1 MKKHFLFIIFSVFI
15 HFHKLFR
22 IHFLLE
28 STTGCTSFIFKRKY
42 KVGVKTIKVHNP
54 RQIDIINSNK
64 EQTVLYDRPL
74 TLEIWYP
81 ALLEN
86 DIKEEVVYN
95 QMMGNFSDPKRPL
108 IPFKFKEGRQE
119 MQNLI
124 DLTNPIL

>member
-1 MKKHFLFIIFSVFI
+1 MKKHFFFIYIFSFYTFSQTFSNSFFI
-15 HFHKLFR
+15 GDPLPDAPVLSSR
-22 IHFLLE
+22 
-28 STTGCTSFIFKRKY
+28 GKY

-86 DIKEEVVYN
+86 NIKEEVVYN

-108 IPFKFKEGRQE
+108 IPFKCVRG
-119 MQNLI
+119 
-124 DLTNPIL
+124 